1 MHSWKK
7 NITAT
12 KHYTV
17 FTTVV
22 VFFVFLFPVS
32 LFSQK
37 ANPDSLTQNK
47 ELKPAA
53 KEKLTSDRNAIV
65 KSQDSNPVLYVK
77 EGVTVYNFDNINNIR
92 IVEIRENSE
101 KPVRVAKI
109 SVHKKQK
116 KKEHIRIAVKKATVP
131 NKFTYKSFPNHSR
144 FTVESLVK
152 NVAVIISNSSNHKNV
167 SGLANIYTPFIA
179 FYAIPESNFGE
190 NSFLY
195 YNIVSQNNFARPP
208 PVKIS

>member
-22 VFFVFLFPVS
+22 VFFVFLFPAS

-53 KEKLTSDRNAIV
+53 KEKFTTDKNATV

-77 EGVTVYNFDNINNIR
+77 KGVVVYNSENINNIR

-116 KKEHIRIAVKKATVP
+116 KKEHVKIAVQKATLP
-131 NKFTYKSFPNHSR
+131 NKFNYKAFPTHSHY
-144 FTVESLVK
+144 TSESAVK
-152 NVAVIISNSSNHKNV
+152 NVAVISSNSSNHKNA
-167 SGLANIYTPFIA
+167 SGLAAVYTSFIA
-179 FYAIPESNFGE
+179 FYAIPESNFEE